1 MLLWRSRLA
10 SCPERYQPLAVRKS
24 TLINRLHQDTSSST
38 CRVQGRVPGAPATHN
53 RRSKFRVPVVLLPV
67 LILPAAAS
75 SIIIITLHFNQ
86 HTTHFQRV
94 FHVIAESSSHPTH
107 FSRKRGIQ
115 LTSNTF
121 CTQKRHPAHFQ
132 CILHAIAASSLHP
145 THFPRKRGIQLNSN
159 AFCTQKRHPAHL
171 QRVLHA
177 IVASSSH
184 ATYFPHKRGI

>member
-1 MLLWRSRLA
+1 MLLCNSRLA
-10 SCPERYQPLAVRKS
+10 SCTERYQPFAVIKS
-24 TLINRLHQDTSSST
+24 TLIDRLHQNTSSST

-53 RRSKFRVPVVLLPV
+53 RCFNFRVPVVLLPV

-107 FSRKRGIQ
+107 F
-115 LTSNTF
+115 
-121 CTQKRHPAHFQ
+121 
-132 CILHAIAASSLHP
+132 
-145 THFPRKRGIQLNSN
+145 PRKRGIQLNSN